1 MFGKIKQFFVEVFV
15 ELRKVSWPG
24 SVEVSGSTVVVIVMT
39 LILVGVIFIW
49 DKVLETLLQ
58 FIITRPPQG

>member
-39 LILVGVIFIW
+39 LFLVAVIFAW
-49 DKVLETLLQ
+49 DKLLESLLQ
-58 FIITRPPQG
+58 FVISRPPQG

>member
-24 SVEVSGSTVVVIVMT
+24 SVEVSGSTIVVIVMT
-39 LILVGVIFIW
+39 LFLVAVIFAW
-49 DKVLETLLQ
+49 DKILESLLQ
-58 FIITRPPQG
+58 FVISRPPQG

>member
-24 SVEVSGSTVVVIVMT
+24 SVEVSGSTIVVIVMT
-39 LILVGVIFIW
+39 LFLVGVIFAW

-58 FIITRPPQG
+58 FIISRPPQG

>member
-24 SVEVSGSTVVVIVMT
+24 SVEVSGSTIVVIVMT
-39 LILVGVIFIW
+39 LFLVAVIFAW

-58 FIITRPPQG
+58 FVISRPPQG